1 MGKIQKGEQT
11 IMAIENIR
19 ELYLENGIAWV
30 TLENHKDYEDG
41 DYEWDIMYSE
51 TGDLKIIDNEDNEY
65 NTIEELKKAGVT
77 SISIEITFTK
87 TIELKEK
94 S

>member
-1 MGKIQKGEQT
+1 MC
-11 IMAIENIR
+11 IR
-19 ELYLENGIAWV
+19 
-30 TLENHKDYEDG
+30 DR
-41 DYEWDIMYSE
+41 YSE